1 MLPARCPR
9 LYVDRRFYG
18 GFTVGYSGESVL
30 KQMSEETGG
39 RLFTVGGKN
48 TLDAIFGQIQEEM
61 RTQYLIGYTP
71 TNSNKDGSFRKID
84 LKTHEKDFKVQVRKG
99 YYAMPNAR

>member
-1 MLPARCPR
+1 
-9 LYVDRRFYG
+9 
-18 GFTVGYSGESVL
+18 
-30 KQMSEETGG
+30 
-39 RLFTVGGKN
+39 LFTVGGKN

-84 LKTHEKDFKVQVRKG
+84 LKTHDKDFKVQVRKG
-99 YYAMPNAR
+99 YYAMPNSR